1 MRTARSAGFHRFAL
15 ATALAAA
22 LPAAAS
28 SLQVAPTGLDF
39 PAGSAA
45 QALWLTNTGSEELAA
60 QVRAFAWTQADGED
74 VLEPTRGL
82 LASPP
87 MLRIA
92 PGARQLVRVIRSGG
106 PPSANEQAFRIVVDE
121 LPPPQEGGVSGV
133 QYVLRYSVPAFVAG
147 SAGTPP
153 ALTWTTAVVDGGL
166 QLDVRNGGATHA
178 QLTAISLVGAEGA
191 PTELHPG
198 LLGYVLPGANM
209 HWRVAIP
216 AGVDP
221 ANARIEAQVN
231 GTPTELP
238 PPAGALPR

>member
-1 MRTARSAGFHRFAL
+1 MRAARSAGFRRLAL
-15 ATALAAA
+15 VTALAAA
-22 LPAAAS
+22 VPAAAS

-39 PAGSAA
+39 PAGSSA

-60 QVRAFAWTQADGED
+60 QVRAFAWSQAAGED
-74 VLEPTRGL
+74 VLEPTRNL
-82 LASPP
+82 VASPP

-106 PPSANEQAFRIVVDE
+106 TPSANEQSYRIVVDE
-121 LPPPQEGGVSGV
+121 LPPPQDGGVSGV

-153 ALTWTTAVVDGGL
+153 ALAWTTTVVDGAL
-166 QLDVRNGGATHA
+166 QLDVRNDGATHA
-178 QLTAISLVGAEGA
+178 QLTAISLLGAEGT
-191 PTELHPG
+191 PTPLHPG

-209 HWRVAIP
+209 RWHVAVP
-216 AGVDP
+216 AGVD
-221 ANARIEAQVN
+221 ATNARIEAQVN
-231 GTPTELP
+231 GNPTALP